1 MSIKRYV
8 ANKDTTITNAFMP
21 NMVDRAV
28 NSNMG
33 ASDSLEIF
41 SIYGQ
46 TYTSSLEQSRILVQ
60 FPTEDILNDRT
71 ISKIPGSGSV
81 KFFLRMFNV
90 EHPFSLPKDYKIH
103 VSALSQSWD
112 EGYGL
117 DMETY
122 YDYGWSQIKNGH
134 GATWNYATSASVWID
149 SGGDFYGLQQQYN
162 FDYQIK
168 EGTEDIEIDVT
179 NVVENWLN
187 STISNYGFIIKLSGS
202 YEDGTKKQSFY
213 TKKFS
218 ARGSEFFYKRPIIEA
233 RWEAINTD
241 DRGNFFASSS
251 MLSEEDNKMSIYF
264 YNKVNGR
271 NKNIVGDILPN
282 VKFYTDEQLTNE
294 ITSSYKMVSNPIAGV
309 YKAQVSI
316 DTTASILYD
325 VWYNTSSLQQ
335 YFSSEFEV
343 NSRFGSD
350 TDSEED
356 YVISIQNNK
365 LTYSDN
371 EIARFKIFSRK
382 KNWQPTKTH
391 SMIHT

>member
-1 MSIKRYV
+1 
-8 ANKDTTITNAFMP
+8 
-21 NMVDRAV
+21 
-28 NSNMG
+28 
-33 ASDSLEIF
+33 
-41 SIYGQ
+41 
-46 TYTSSLEQSRILVQ
+46 
-60 FPTEDILNDRT
+60 
-71 ISKIPGSGSV
+71 
-81 KFFLRMFNV
+81 
-90 EHPFSLPKDYKIH
+90 
-103 VSALSQSWD
+103 
-112 EGYGL
+112 
-117 DMETY
+117 
-122 YDYGWSQIKNGH
+122 
-134 GATWNYATSASVWID
+134 
-149 SGGDFYGLQQQYN
+149 
-162 FDYQIK
+162 
-168 EGTEDIEIDVT
+168 
-179 NVVENWLN
+179 
-187 STISNYGFIIKLSGS
+187 
-202 YEDGTKKQSFY
+202 
-213 TKKFS
+213 
-218 ARGSEFFYKRPIIEA
+218 
-233 RWEAINTD
+233 
-241 DRGNFFASSS
+241 

-382 KNWQPTKTH
+382 KNWQPTIYSKAYNVIENESIPDLYYKIFRLNDNYVVVDYSTGSLAYTKTSYDSNGNYFELDMSIFEKKYNYGIKLARWNG
-391 SMIHT
+391 SMLKELPTTFKFKVE